1 MTYLET
7 VAQTINSLMKNNSK
21 CIYLGEDVK
30 SGQRGISDGFIKR
43 FGKHR
48 VIDTP
53 ISESA
58 FTGLALGLA
67 ISNYRP
73 IVEFNFAGL
82 IYVCLDQIFN
92 QASKF
97 KKMSGNKKDVPI
109 IYILPTGTKGGLAGH
124 HSDNP
129 YSTLTH
135 LGIKCY
141 MPCLIQEIK
150 PIINYA
156 YSLKEPVAIFLP
168 VEEFRNNKKLVTQ
181 NIKYPGINK
190 IKLTKSEKNKK
201 LTLITTGTSL
211 SKCLNAINS
220 LDLNHKSKIDLYS
233 FSDLSM
239 SIGTRKKIQKL
250 KSNNFLIVDDSPG
263 EFGICSELE
272 LVLRRKMRKYNINI
286 KTISRISNFIAFN
299 QKEEDRVRPTEKK
312 IQKKLIEMLK

>member
-7 VAQTINSLMKNNSK
+7 VAYTINSLMKKNPK

-43 FGKHR
+43 YGERR

-97 KKMSGNKKDVPI
+97 KKMSGDKKDVPI

-135 LGIKCY
+135 LGIKCF

-156 YSLKEPVAIFLP
+156 YSLKEPVAIFYQLKNL
-168 VEEFRNNKKLVTQ
+168 EIQ
-181 NIKYPGINK
+181 IN
-190 IKLTKSEKNKK
+190 
-201 LTLITTGTSL
+201 
-211 SKCLNAINS
+211 
-220 LDLNHKSKIDLYS
+220 
-233 FSDLSM
+233 
-239 SIGTRKKIQKL
+239 
-250 KSNNFLIVDDSPG
+250 
-263 EFGICSELE
+263 
-272 LVLRRKMRKYNINI
+272 
-286 KTISRISNFIAFN
+286 
-299 QKEEDRVRPTEKK
+299 
-312 IQKKLIEMLK
+312 